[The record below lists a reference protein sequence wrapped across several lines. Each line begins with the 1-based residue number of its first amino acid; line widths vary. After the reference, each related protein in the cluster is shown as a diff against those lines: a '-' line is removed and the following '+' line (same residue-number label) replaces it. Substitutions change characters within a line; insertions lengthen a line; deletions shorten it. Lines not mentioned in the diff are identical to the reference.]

1 MAVSHFGMVGGCQY
15 FQKMAPSNVVSAAG
29 QEKAKP
35 MKNYSPRKVHRLPMN
50 GLDDQHLEKELV
62 KCQKTRFV

>member
-1 MAVSHFGMVGGCQY
+1 
-15 FQKMAPSNVVSAAG
+15 MAPSNVVSAAG